1 MISKGKATCALFLSS
16 TLALAACGSEPTA
29 AASAQVGAR
38 SNSVS
43 PARSSPAVVPTQMP
57 SSAFAAWRTFA
68 SDVCARSKLRFAS
81 PRLVRFVNFERTPSG
96 FIPADFNGDGQP
108 DFIVITPNEGC
119 ADDGPSSYGTHGGP
133 PTNFIVSSPA
143 GYRAFQ
149 GFGGYASPDMIE
161 RRGDRDV
168 LNLSFGRNING
179 RCGPVAAAIWGWA
192 NNMITV
198 IERRNP
204 AGQIVDQEGC
214 AARVGASPARAQANV
229 GGLPI
234 RTGYYAVNEPNC
246 VAAMRSSTAGVV
258 IDNRFLRDIDGDFPI
273 TPVRSLGNNRYRMG
287 EAFQSLRI
295 ISGESFVADEGKEY
309 QRRFLWCAERAPR

>member
-1 MISKGKATCALFLSS
+1 MISKGKGTCALFLS
-16 TLALAACGSEPTA
+16 TALALGACGSESTA
-29 AASAQVGAR
+29 AAGPQVGPR

-43 PARSSPAVVPTQMP
+43 PARSAPAVVPTQMP

-81 PRLVRFVNFERTPSG
+81 PRLVRFVDFERTPSG

-119 ADDGPSSYGTHGGP
+119 AEDGPISYGTQGGP
-133 PTNFIVSSPA
+133 PTNFVVSSPA

-149 GFGGYASPDMIE
+149 GFGGYVSPGMIE
-161 RRGDRDV
+161 RRGARDV

-192 NNMITV
+192 DNMITV
-198 IERRNP
+198 IERRNS

-214 AARVGASPARAQANV
+214 VARGASPALTKANA

-246 VAAMRSSTAGVV
+246 VGALRSNMAGVI
-258 IDNRFLRDIDGDFPI
+258 IDNRFLRDIDGDYPI
-273 TPVRSLGNNRYRMG
+273 TPVSSLGNNRYRMG
-287 EAFQSLRI
+287 EAFESVRI
-295 ISGESFVADEGKEY
+295 ISGESFVADEGKAY
-309 QRRFLWCAERAPR
+309 QRRFLWCAEKAPR